1 MQAVSNDDIITK
13 TYEDVRVISFNQK
26 KSPFLSELE
35 INSFLDAVL
44 KLKDTLSKSIGCIAN
59 LNTKF
64 EEFTWKVNVDEIDE
78 ASLMAI
84 NVIIS
89 ITKDLHS
96 TLIRQYVNMAILR
109 QKGIAIDEIK
119 DFKYQ
124 IDVLKESFMDFESIY
139 FNLPQ
144 MPQFTQTTKE
154 LSLIA

>member
-59 LNTKF
+59 LNTQF

-84 NVIIS
+84 NDIIS

-109 QKGIAIDEIK
+109 QKGIAKDEIK

>member
-1 MQAVSNDDIITK
+1 MQI
-13 TYEDVRVISFNQK
+13 
-26 KSPFLSELE
+26 
-35 INSFLDAVL
+35 
-44 KLKDTLSKSIGCIAN
+44 
-59 LNTKF
+59 NTKF